1 MVRVTAAVQAP
12 ADLGL
17 ALQQARMEQG
27 LSQMQ
32 LAEQLGI
39 SQRSVS
45 EIESGK
51 PTIYI
56 RKVFEMMRATGME
69 LTASWDE
76 EPPHASGG

>member
-1 MVRVTAAVQAP
+1 MSKVTSRVRAP

-17 ALQQARMEQG
+17 ALQQARLEQG

-32 LAEQLGI
+32 LAERLGI

-56 RKVFEMMRATGME
+56 RKLFEMMRATGVE
-69 LTASWDE
+69 LTAEWDE
-76 EPPHASGG
+76 EDCDASGS